1 MSRRRNSP
9 DPKWRCVVVC
19 SDGHPSGKIA
29 ALGYQPEDIRMS
41 TTLQE
46 FIDGVEQLV
55 DRKGPTVSTGGRLLR
70 SGKVT
75 PNAKD
80 RAREVKPD
88 GDTKVRLRCEQCGRD
103 NPISWNNLDR
113 LAAKLYENGVPRLE
127 LRDLEAI
134 LKSNSREAGPS

>member
-1 MSRRRNSP
+1 MSRRRSSL

-19 SDGHPSGKIA
+19 SDGHPSSKIA

-55 DRKGPTVSTGGRLLR
+55 ARKGATVSTGGRLLR

-80 RAREVKPD
+80 RVREVKPD
-88 GDTKVRLRCEQCGRD
+88 GDTKVRLRCGQCGRD
-103 NPISWNNLDR
+103 VPISWDTLNVV
-113 LAAKLYENGVPRLE
+113 AATLYEHDITRVE
-127 LRDLEAI
+127 LA
-134 LKSNSREAGPS
+134 

>member
-9 DPKWRCVVVC
+9 DPTWRCVVVC

-29 ALGYQPEDIRMS
+29 ALGYQPEDVWMG

-55 DRKGPTVSTGGRLLR
+55 DGKGPTVSTGGRLLP

-80 RAREVKPD
+80 RVREVKPD
-88 GDTKVRLRCEQCGRD
+88 GNTKVRLRCDQCGRD
-103 NPISWNNLDR
+103 VPISWDNLNR
-113 LAAKLYENGVPRLE
+113 VVAGLYENGMLE
-127 LRDLEAI
+127 IKLRVLAAI
-134 LKSNSREAGPS
+134 IASNSRKAGPL